1 MRWRY
6 KPGTEV
12 IVDVPI
18 DINGISQK
26 FADIIKLMVYENCT
40 VWMEDHNERDGSG
53 HDTGVQPEKIVEKTY
68 YDVCK
73 LFYDSNKGSLLRTL
87 IYTIGHFAI
96 AITVLMLI
104 ADVSFMIALT
114 DAIVEP
120 LANAVWYFVL
130 DKIWTSKLN
139 KKK

>member
-1 MRWRY
+1 M
-6 KPGTEV
+6 TELTR
-12 IVDVPI
+12 
-18 DINGISQK
+18 GIFQTSK
-26 FADIIKLMVYENCT
+26 SFYEN
-40 VWMEDHNERDGSG
+40 
-53 HDTGVQPEKIVEKTY
+53 
-68 YDVCK
+68 
-73 LFYDSNKGSLLRTL
+73 NKGSLLRTL

-130 DKIWTSKLN
+130 DKLWTSKLG